1 MCGRFFLDALPET
14 LAGPFG
20 VARFPD
26 YTAHWNL
33 APTASI
39 LVIRAAS
46 GPREALF
53 ARFGLVPAFARTLQA
68 GVSTFNARGET
79 LEEKPTF
86 RDAFRLSRC
95 LIPASG
101 WYEWTA
107 DTTGTKQPWAIGP
120 LNAPV
125 LAFGGLLATARIDGE
140 PLISAAIVTTPSN
153 ADVAPLHERMPLL
166 LDPADWGDWLR
177 GRLDTARALIR
188 PAPVGRLR
196 RWRVGRA
203 VGNVRNDH
211 PGLIAPVAAPRPSNG
226 TDSRLTPTAD
236 LFDP

>member
-1 MCGRFFLDALPET
+1 MCGRYFLDALPET

-26 YTAHWNL
+26 WTPHWNL

-39 LVIRAAS
+39 PVIRETAGQA
-46 GPREALF
+46 REALL
-53 ARFGLVPAFARTLQA
+53 ARFGLVPAFARTLSP
-68 GVSTFNARGET
+68 GVSTFNARAET
-79 LEEKPTF
+79 LEEKPSF

-101 WYEWTA
+101 WYEWTVDA
-107 DTTGTKQPWAIGP
+107 TGTKQPWAIAP
-120 LNAPV
+120 LDTPL
-125 LAFGGLLATARIDGE
+125 LAFGGLLATARIDGAA
-140 PLISAAIVTTPSN
+140 LVSAAIVTTPAN

-166 LDPADWGDWLR
+166 LDPADWGAWLR
-177 GRLDTARALIR
+177 GHLDAARALLR
-188 PAPVGRLR
+188 PAPAGRLR

-211 PGLIAPVAAPRPSNG
+211 AGLIAPVDA
-226 TDSRLTPTAD
+226 
-236 LFDP
+236 

>member
-39 LVIRAAS
+39 LVIREAS
-46 GPREALF
+46 GPREALL
-53 ARFGLVPAFARTLQA
+53 ARFGLVPAFARTISPGL
-68 GVSTFNARGET
+68 STFNARGET
-79 LEEKPTF
+79 LEDKPTF

-101 WYEWTA
+101 WYEWTTDA
-107 DTTGTKQPWAIGP
+107 TGTKQPWAIGP
-120 LNAPV
+120 LAAPV

-153 ADVAPLHERMPLL
+153 ADVAPLHERMPLV
-166 LDPADWGDWLR
+166 LDTADWGDWLT
-177 GRLDTARALIR
+177 GRLDTARADSTSAGR
-188 PAPVGRLR
+188 PAAPLAGRPRGRQRPQRPPGPDR
-196 RWRVGRA
+196 RGGAVKSPPQSGARVMESGQPRF
-203 VGNVRNDH
+203 
-211 PGLIAPVAAPRPSNG
+211 PG
-226 TDSRLTPTAD
+226 
-236 LFDP
+236 

>member
-1 MCGRFFLDALPET
+1 MCGRYFLDALPET

-26 YTAHWNL
+26 YAPRWNL

-39 LVIRAAS
+39 LVIREAPGQA
-46 GPREALF
+46 REALL
-53 ARFGLVPAFARTLQA
+53 ARFGLVPAYARTISPGL
-68 GVSTFNARGET
+68 STFNARGET
-79 LEEKPTF
+79 LEQKPTF

-107 DTTGTKQPWAIGP
+107 DATGTKQPWAIGP
-120 LNAPV
+120 LAAPV
-125 LAFGGLLATARIDGE
+125 LAFGGLLATARIDGAS
-140 PLISAAIVTTPSN
+140 LTSAAIVTTPAN

-166 LDPADWGDWLR
+166 LDPADWGDWLT
-177 GRLDTARALIR
+177 GPPEAARTLIR
-188 PAPVGRLR
+188 PAPVGHLR

-211 PGLIAPVAAPRPSNG
+211 PGLIATVEP
-226 TDSRLTPTAD
+226 
-236 LFDP
+236 

>member
-26 YTAHWNL
+26 WTPRWNL

-39 LVIRAAS
+39 PVIREAL
-46 GPREALF
+46 GQPREALL
-53 ARFGLVPAFARTLQA
+53 ARFGLIPAFARSITPDLA
-68 GVSTFNARGET
+68 TFNARAET
-79 LEEKPTF
+79 LEQKPTF
-86 RDAFRLSRC
+86 RDAFRLGRC

-101 WYEWTA
+101 WYEWAA
-107 DTTGTKQPWAIGP
+107 DATGAKQPWAIGP
-120 LNAPV
+120 AEGSL

-140 PLISAAIVTTPSN
+140 LLTSAAIVTTPAN

-166 LDPADWGDWLR
+166 LDPADWGTWLR
-177 GRLDTARALIR
+177 DRLDAARALLR
-188 PAPVGRLR
+188 PAPAGRLR

-203 VGNVRNDH
+203 VGNVRHDH
-211 PGLIAPVAAPRPSNG
+211 TGLIAPV
-226 TDSRLTPTAD
+226 
-236 LFDP
+236 DP